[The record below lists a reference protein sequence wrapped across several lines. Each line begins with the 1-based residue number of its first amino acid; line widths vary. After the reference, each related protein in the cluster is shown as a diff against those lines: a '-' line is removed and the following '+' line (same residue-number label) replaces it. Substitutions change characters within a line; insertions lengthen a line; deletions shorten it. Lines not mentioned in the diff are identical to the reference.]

1 MKTSDKENV
10 QLKKANT
17 MKMSPDVFPEHRYQ
31 GIIYNVPTKEKQA
44 NSSYKHIQNFELHIL
59 LPENILLQ

>member
-1 MKTSDKENV
+1 
-10 QLKKANT
+10 

-31 GIIYNVPTKEKQA
+31 GIIYNVHTKEKQA